1 MCNYATFDLAV
12 IGQQKTSR
20 SYRQLFTYAAFV
32 SIHTLLSAC
41 CDCFMHVTYM
51 PVTSMFL
58 LQATKYDLQAVA
70 ELGDPQDLS
79 DTGYIT

>member
-1 MCNYATFDLAV
+1 MCIYATFDLAV
-12 IGQQKTSR
+12 VGRQKTCR
-20 SYRQLFTYAAFV
+20 RYRQPFTYAAVV

-41 CDCFMHVTYM
+41 CNSFMYVNYM

-58 LQATKYDLQAVA
+58 LQATKFDLQAVA
-70 ELGDPQDLS
+70 ELGDPQELS